1 MFKEV
6 SLLIF
11 DGLLLQEDE
20 VQKEFIGFNFNKLG
34 TPITGLKLIKNIR
47 NRNLDKII
55 TKGKNTK
62 NDKFFEELK
71 NIRLTGKK

>member
-1 MFKEV
+1 M
-6 SLLIF
+6 
-11 DGLLLQEDE
+11 
-20 VQKEFIGFNFNKLG
+20 
-34 TPITGLKLIKNIR
+34 IKNIR

-71 NIRLTGKK
+71 NIRLTGNK